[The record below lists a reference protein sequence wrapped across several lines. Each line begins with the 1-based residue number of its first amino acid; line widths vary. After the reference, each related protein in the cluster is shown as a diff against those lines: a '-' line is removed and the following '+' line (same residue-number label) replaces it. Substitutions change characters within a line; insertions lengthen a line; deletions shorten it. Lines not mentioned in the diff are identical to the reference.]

1 MQIRKRGQR
10 DNDTSGY
17 NSDEEEKSVIRKT
30 IKSFD
35 IHDKVKP
42 TSTPTKTKSHSGAFV
57 SIFLIIV
64 TLLVIWEESSVL
76 LRPET
81 KDTMMVCILFFFF
94 LSFFYFFSL

>member
-42 TSTPTKTKSHSGAFV
+42 TSTPTKTKSHSGAFGWFLLDFCISFV
-57 SIFLIIV
+57 FFIF
-64 TLLVIWEESSVL
+64 
-76 LRPET
+76 
-81 KDTMMVCILFFFF
+81 
-94 LSFFYFFSL
+94 